1 MYEKMFPEVLLQNS
15 NMVLRTYTD
24 ERMTVPG
31 EMQVEVQYGQ
41 QCEHL
46 DLIVV
51 AGEGAKSTG
60 PKLVAAHL
68 S

>member
-1 MYEKMFPEVLLQNS
+1 M
-15 NMVLRTYTD
+15 
-24 ERMTVPG
+24 PG

-46 DLIVV
+46 DLTVV

-60 PKLVAAHL
+60 SELVVAH
-68 S
+68 SS